1 MFPCLAHRLGMLRM
15 FYTFTFSHVHCHR
28 TVCTCEVCTS
38 AISAILHDSS
48 QTIKCLLIYPNP
60 ESALNE
66 EAGRLLLE
74 HYNDYSSRAKM
85 MTTIHARPS
94 RSEACTSG
102 CDTTAKKR
110 PLDSSATTSGLE
122 KKKKDKKKALKRL

>member
-1 MFPCLAHRLGMLRM
+1 M
-15 FYTFTFSHVHCHR
+15 
-28 TVCTCEVCTS
+28 
-38 AISAILHDSS
+38 

-74 HYNDYSSRAKM
+74 HYDDYSSRARM
-85 MTTIHARPS
+85 MTTIHAKLS
-94 RSEACTSG
+94 RGEAAGSVSDVTS
-102 CDTTAKKR
+102 KKR
-110 PLDSSATTSGLE
+110 PLDSASSGLE